1 MAGAGRWSWE
11 RDLAGK
17 PRKNEVV
24 AKAREHDS
32 SLAFV
37 FPLMG
42 ARRPPARHEL
52 SFLWLDK
59 GRWLRINLLADMKK
73 TTLDPRS
80 NASRR
85 HFLKGTAMASA
96 LALARPV
103 DTLAEATPRAVPG
116 AMAEEGSSALPPS
129 FSGLEP
135 LGSRVHPI
143 TADEFHGRLLRAQ
156 KLMAELTPKYDAVFF
171 APGTSLYYFTGIR
184 WGVSERLLALVLPR
198 SGDPI
203 VVVPAFEE
211 GRMRERMRFAAEVR
225 AWQEDESPTKIA
237 AAALAD
243 RGIRTGRIGVEE
255 TAAFTFFDHLREA
268 GPGFECVSAD
278 PVTIACRGRKSAHEL
293 ELMRLA
299 CEATFDVF
307 RAVFASLKPGMSQE
321 DIGKLVEGGFS
332 KMGLHG
338 GALVLLG
345 ASAALPHGTIK
356 PQKLKEGDVVLIDGG
371 CTVEGYESDVTRTR
385 IFGKAPE
392 KMARAYEIVR
402 KAQDAAL
409 DAARAG
415 RLSGTVDDAARKVIT
430 DAGYGPDYKYF
441 THRLGHGIGL
451 DGHEHPYLVRGSK
464 TVLEPG
470 MTFSNEPGIY
480 IPGEFGMR
488 CEDDMVIAADG
499 PAQLLTQG
507 FPVSLEKPLG

>member
-1 MAGAGRWSWE
+1 MAYVHLDKLGRIRLNLIAAMHKQTLDSVFE
-11 RDLAGK
+11 PSR
-17 PRKNEVV
+17 RKFLKSTV
-24 AKAREHDS
+24 
-32 SLAFV
+32 
-37 FPLMG
+37 MG
-42 ARRPPARHEL
+42 AALTAVPRAAAIPDSDSEILPPA
-52 SFLWLDK
+52 
-59 GRWLRINLLADMKK
+59 
-73 TTLDPRS
+73 
-80 NASRR
+80 
-85 HFLKGTAMASA
+85 
-96 LALARPV
+96 
-103 DTLAEATPRAVPG
+103 
-116 AMAEEGSSALPPS
+116 
-129 FSGLEP
+129 FSGLKP

-143 TADEFHGRLLRAQ
+143 TADEFRGRLQHAQ
-156 KLMAELTPKYDAVFF
+156 KLMSEVAPKFDALFI

-198 SGDPI
+198 TGDPI
-203 VVVPAFEE
+203 VIVPGFEE
-211 GRMRERMRFAAEVR
+211 GRMREKLHFAAEVR

-237 AAALAD
+237 VGALAD

-255 TAAFTFFDHLREA
+255 TAAFTFFDHLRGA

-278 PVTIACRGRKSAHEL
+278 PVTIACRGRKSDHEL

-299 CEATFDVF
+299 CEATCDVF
-307 RAVFASLKPGMSQE
+307 RAVFASLKEGMSQE
-321 DIGKLVEGGFS
+321 DVGKLVEGGFAR
-332 KMGLHG
+332 MDLHG

-356 PQKLKEGDVVLIDGG
+356 PQKLKDGDVVLIDGD
-371 CTVEGYESDVTRTR
+371 CTVDGYQSDVTRTGV
-385 IFGKAPE
+385 FGKATE
-392 KMARAYEIVR
+392 KVTRVYEILR

-409 DAARAG
+409 DAARVG
-415 RLSGTVDDAARKVIT
+415 RLSGTVDDAARKVVT

-441 THRLGHGIGL
+441 THRLGHGMGL

-499 PAQLLTQG
+499 PAQLLTPR
-507 FPVSLEKPLG
+507 FAVSLEKPLG

>member
-1 MAGAGRWSWE
+1 M
-11 RDLAGK
+11 
-17 PRKNEVV
+17 RKLNLQ
-24 AKAREHDS
+24 KQNLS
-32 SLAFV
+32 I
-37 FPLMG
+37 
-42 ARRPPARHEL
+42 PAQ
-52 SFLWLDK
+52 
-59 GRWLRINLLADMKK
+59 
-73 TTLDPRS
+73 P
-80 NASRR
+80 SRR
-85 HFLKGTAMASA
+85 EFLKRAAAASA
-96 LALARPV
+96 LGFAPLPK
-103 DTLAEATPRAVPG
+103 TMPGNETCAVPE
-116 AMAEEGSSALPPS
+116 ASPDSLPEA
-129 FSGLEP
+129 FANLKP
-135 LGSRVHPI
+135 LGSRIRPI
-143 TADEFHGRLLRAQ
+143 TAEEYRGRLEHAQ
-156 KLMAELTPKYDAVFF
+156 KLMTELEPKYDALFF

-184 WGVSERLLALVLPR
+184 WGMSERLLALVLPR

-203 VVVPAFEE
+203 MVVPAFEE
-211 GRMRERMRFAAEVR
+211 GRMRERLHFAAEVR

-243 RGIRTGRIGVEE
+243 RGIRTGRLGVEE
-255 TAAFTFFDHLREA
+255 TAAFTFFDHLRA
-268 GPGFECVSAD
+268 AAPGFECVSAD

-356 PQKLKEGDVVLIDGG
+356 LQKLKEGDVVLIDGG
-371 CTVEGYESDVTRTR
+371 CGVDGYASDVTRTG
-385 IFGKAPE
+385 ILSKPPE
-392 KMARAYEIVR
+392 KVARVYEIVR

-415 RLSGTVDDAARKVIT
+415 RLSGTVDDAARKVVT
-430 DAGYGPDYKYF
+430 DGGYGPDYKYF

-480 IPGEFGMR
+480 IPGEFGVR
-488 CEDDMVIAADG
+488 CEDDMVIGADG
-499 PAQLLTQG
+499 PAQLLTPG